1 MPHRLTIRLDDD
13 AWETLTRI
21 CEVTGVTATAYL
33 QGVVQVAGPVWTENA
48 WRHPLEWEQ
57 SDVRALALGAIDS
70 ARRIDS
76 DRRKRG

>member
-13 AWETLTRI
+13 AWESLTRI

-33 QGVVQVAGPVWTENA
+33 QGVVQMAKPVWTEHG
-48 WRHPLEWEQ
+48 WRHPLEWDQ
-57 SDVRALALGAIDS
+57 SDIRSYELGVIDN
-70 ARRIDS
+70 ARRIDT